1 MEKFYVVTNE
11 DYLKELHRDEVIEKS
26 RREFIK
32 DFFNRIGI
40 SGNHYYMRGNGN
52 VNVAFKENTK
62 SNIELYIDDVQE
74 NSEKFGNQLN
84 KPKMFVGQ
92 SMRKFKKGCKILKQ
106 FQDECIEKEIV
117 INAYPMRCGDY
128 FKETGM
134 GGYSITRFKCN
145 GKQYLRMSTNCYNSL
160 TPCENGFEEIKG
172 SEFFKALESVRTG
185 DKNE

>member
-40 SGNHYYMRGNGN
+40 SGNHYYMCGNGN

-62 SNIELYIDDVQE
+62 SNIELYIDDIQE

-117 INAYPMRCGDY
+117 INACPLMCGDY
-128 FKETGM
+128 FKETEM

-145 GKQYLRMSTNCYNSL
+145 GKQYLRMSTNRYNSL

-172 SEFFKALESVRTG
+172 SEFFKALESVRAG
-185 DKNE
+185 GKNE